1 MSYYDVVPVFSLPL
15 DQPPPGASLVPGRA
29 WGEGGGAVM
38 VGIGGAR
45 WRRRRFSIKSRSS
58 SGSKML
64 KTAMLDHCGMPE
76 MDSHFMT
83 EMEEIHVWK

>member
-1 MSYYDVVPVFSLPL
+1 
-15 DQPPPGASLVPGRA
+15 
-29 WGEGGGAVM
+29 M

-45 WRRRRFSIKSRSS
+45 WRRRRFSIKSCSS
-58 SGSKML
+58 SGPKIL